1 MRTFFIVVL
10 SAIAVFALPALADD
24 MAGMGDMAGMHP
36 EHGMMAASNVNA
48 SAADYHSNGIIKR
61 WDNQHVAIAHQAIP
75 ALKWPPMTMTFAVPA
90 ELDAAKLAVGARV
103 DFSFRQDAQ
112 GYTLTAIHS
121 LQQ

>member
-1 MRTFFIVVL
+1 MRTLFIVVL
-10 SAIAVFALPALADD
+10 SAVSVFALPAFADD
-24 MAGMGDMAGMHP
+24 MAGMGDMPGMHHD
-36 EHGMMAASNVNA
+36 HGVTAASNVNT
-48 SAADYHSNGIIKR
+48 SPADYHASGIIKR
-61 WDNQHVAIAHQAIP
+61 WDNQHVAIAHQAIA

-90 ELDAAKLAVGARV
+90 DLDAGKLAAGTQV